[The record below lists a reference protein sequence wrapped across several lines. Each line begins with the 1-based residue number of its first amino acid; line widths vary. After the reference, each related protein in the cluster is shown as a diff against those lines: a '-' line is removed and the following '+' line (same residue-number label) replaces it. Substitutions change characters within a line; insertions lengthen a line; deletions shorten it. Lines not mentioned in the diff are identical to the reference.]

1 MSADYDA
8 GGSAAA
14 VAAAAAG
21 LGFSRFGGG
30 YVDQKCRPH
39 LAQTQ
44 N

>member
-1 MSADYDA
+1 MATGKNSDYDA
-8 GGSAAA
+8 GGS
-14 VAAAAAG
+14 AAG

-30 YVDQKCRPH
+30 YVDQKWRPH

>member
-1 MSADYDA
+1 MATVMSGDYDA
-8 GGSAAA
+8 GGS
-14 VAAAAAG
+14 AAG

-30 YVDQKCRPH
+30 YVDQKWRPH